1 MTEVVPGDRTKLLQL
16 KRAECS
22 AIARSRKRK
31 LCVLYAVA
39 TSADGLPQRSFAD
52 PDALPTN
59 PAESHFLEGSDILQG
74 RKLNEL
80 NIPARPRIRSE
91 YPQVSRVSQV
101 SKPGENLVPNE
112 NSHATINKK
121 DVINTISRPPVPLP
135 LPLPLPL
142 PSPSPSI
149 PPRREIA
156 HDKTDTP
163 PAASQAVQP
172 GSEHNSKAP
181 QTPWPTTQPANQS
194 TRLDVPGVPAEGNN
208 PSQQAVERTSLP
220 PNDQPNGTFKY
231 PTSLPP
237 TTPALPQKQPIQP
250 SVNEQRQ
257 QSRVGESAN
266 APRQDSRGDP
276 MELGVTP
283 DRRLELEE
291 NTTKATGVQPMPL
304 QDTGRAADGVSSLST
319 NSTATASVAPNVS
332 TNKSPNGDVVPFAA
346 SKEIGSVGMKDMAS
360 MRQNPQNGTLSRSAV
375 AGTSESIPAG
385 KVGTQPISQ
394 PTNIAVKA
402 PINGSREANAVANTP
417 TQPPKTSPSTAS
429 ADAQPRTGSIPA
441 SLQQRQ
447 ESLPP
452 SKHPLPTSENARGPV
467 MPHARSDQQ
476 QPDSDFRKSISSL
489 NGDVAPNPMQGETMQ
504 KESPSASVESTVPS
518 RVIPET
524 RTEVKEPQETQTT
537 HEVNRPP
544 AQLGSNHRRTSSPT
558 GVARQKPVSEILS
571 EPPKVFDDVESGRTA
586 SVVPSSESSKKR
598 SETQR
603 AKLKGKGNRSMV
615 VFGKH
620 SKGSTDSNKTL
631 VQNRSEAG
639 QITSDDYFTPLF
651 VQAFTSNS
659 KWMRPLDQILH
670 QAHKTLSTPDSY
682 THIFDNQAC
691 KVLKRV
697 YHLQHHNKWSLR
709 QPKRCPEP
717 TRQPCHWDV
726 LLKEMKWM
734 RTDFREERK
743 WKMAV
748 ARNLA
753 YACAEWVSSSVEDR
767 KALQVNAVIPPLA
780 PIDDKQ
786 VSLGHLQDPENQPTP
801 DLVPSAES
809 DSPMEPDDEPH
820 DGIIDTI
827 APSAIFALEND
838 DVVFALHQSA
848 SADRLLEQLP
858 MYGSPLE
865 VPKFDI
871 TAPEYDPDAS
881 WRRPALPLSRFVEG
895 RMELTP
901 TEPPK
906 KRSRYH
912 YAQEDDE
919 DDEIVFDQSSGSQP
933 RLSPLSTDVALFRPE
948 NKSFRDRLHAGHQ
961 FRPPNEH
968 TMPFQ
973 SFYESR
979 SPSQWTQPEDDELK
993 GLVRE
998 YSYNWSLI
1006 STLLSVRSVFNS
1018 GAERR
1023 TPWECFE
1030 RWVMLE
1036 GLPHDMQKTQ
1046 YFKLWQSRIE
1056 ASQQVIRQQQQQT
1069 QQQQQ
1074 QQQANA
1080 NGPITPIPKRRYN
1093 VPLKVERRRN
1103 QKHLT
1108 MIDAMRKLAKK
1119 RETTL
1124 QKQQHNASLAAMRKT
1139 NETPQPRAPTKT
1151 PREYSIM
1158 RFERDQA
1165 MAERLAERMAQQQ
1178 RHEAQRRAAIQRAQ
1192 QGQVAQMAVA
1202 QNANQLSQ
1210 NNPQMAASHPHAG
1223 MTRVNAPNQISIN
1236 TQGRPRMGMH
1246 TPNGTGTPNH
1256 MGGSLVPPMQ
1266 MNGTSQVQMPSV
1278 NGQPR
1283 MAMPTTQPDLQ
1294 LLMQAQQISE
1304 QQRRSVQM
1312 RQQQQQQQQHQQ
1324 QHHQQQHHQQQNPQ
1338 QPHPTSQGNVPLQS
1352 SPPAMRAAAMNGLNQ
1367 KNYLSNGQAQAMM
1380 ASFNS
1385 TNGSGMSTP
1394 PAPNHAMTSQ
1404 AGSPR
1409 PNAITQ
1415 QTHSTHQTY
1424 VSQLQAIETHIRQ
1437 TQPNMTQDVV
1447 RETARQYLS
1456 MRQNNHNIAQSAMN
1470 AAAGGSGHAAAANG
1484 PHQYAQLLRAQQ
1496 QQAAAAAAAAQ
1507 AQQAQAQA
1515 QAQAQVQQGVQQH
1528 QRNSS
1533 GSATPTPSLPK

>member
-1 MTEVVPGDRTKLLQL
+1 ML
-16 KRAECS
+16 KKSHHLDFDEHQ
-22 AIARSRKRK
+22 
-31 LCVLYAVA
+31 VA
-39 TSADGLPQRSFAD
+39 
-52 PDALPTN
+52 
-59 PAESHFLEGSDILQG
+59 G

-91 YPQVSRVSQV
+91 YPQVSQISQVSQV
-101 SKPGENLVPNE
+101 TKPGESFAPNE
-112 NSHATINKK
+112 NSHPPTVHKK
-121 DVINTISRPPVPLP
+121 DATTISRPSVPL
-135 LPLPLPL
+135 
-142 PSPSPSI
+142 PSPSI
-149 PPRREIA
+149 PPRREIG
-156 HDKTDTP
+156 HGKTDTP
-163 PAASQAVQP
+163 PAASQAQAVQP
-172 GSEHNSKAP
+172 GSEHGLKPP
-181 QTPWPTTQPANQS
+181 QAPWPTTQPTTPS
-194 TRLDVPGVPAEGNN
+194 TRLDAPGVPASGNDQ
-208 PSQQAVERTSLP
+208 SQQIRSDPIVGQTNLP
-220 PNDQPNGTFKY
+220 PNDQPNGAPKY
-231 PTSLPP
+231 PTSLPT
-237 TTPALPQKQPIQP
+237 TTPALPQKQPVQP
-250 SVNEQRQ
+250 SANEQRQ
-257 QSRVGESAN
+257 PSQVDESAN

-276 MELGVTP
+276 MELDVTP
-283 DRRLELEE
+283 IKRLKLEE
-291 NTTKATGVQPMPL
+291 NTSRGTGVQSMPL
-304 QDTGRAADGVSSLST
+304 PETGRAADGLSSLST
-319 NSTATASVAPNVS
+319 STATTSITPYVP

-346 SKEIGSVGMKDMAS
+346 GKETNSMKMKDMAS
-360 MRQNPQNGTLSRSAV
+360 IRHSSQNGTLSGSAV
-375 AGTSESIPAG
+375 AGTSESIPAD
-385 KVGTQPISQ
+385 KVKMQPISQ
-394 PTNIAVKA
+394 PTNNAAKT
-402 PINGSREANAVANTP
+402 PIDGSRDPNAAAITP
-417 TQPPKTSPSTAS
+417 TQPPKTSPSTACVPVPVPAPMPAS
-429 ADAQPRTGSIPA
+429 TATADAQQRTGNISAI
-441 SLQQRQ
+441 LRQ
-447 ESLPP
+447 LPQPLPP
-452 SKHPLPTSENARGPV
+452 PQHHLPSSENARGPV
-467 MPHARSDQQ
+467 MPHVRGDQQ
-476 QPDSDFRKSISSL
+476 QPDSDFRKRISNL
-489 NGDVAPNPMQGETMQ
+489 NGDVARSPMQDKAMQ
-504 KESPSASVESTVPS
+504 KESPVASMEHTDPS
-518 RVIPET
+518 RIMPQI
-524 RTEVKEPQETQTT
+524 RTEVKESQETQTT
-537 HEVNRPP
+537 QETSRSPT
-544 AQLGSNHRRTSSPT
+544 QLRSDHRRTSSPT

-571 EPPKVFDDVESGRTA
+571 EPPKVLDDAESGRTA

-598 SETQR
+598 SEVQR
-603 AKLKGKGNRSMV
+603 AKLKGKSNRSMV
-615 VFGKH
+615 VFGKQ
-620 SKGSTDSNKTL
+620 SKGSTDSDKTL

-639 QITSDDYFTPLF
+639 QMASDDYFTPLF

-726 LLKEMKWM
+726 LLKEMRWM

-753 YACAEWVSSSVEDR
+753 YACAEWISSSVEDR
-767 KALQVNAVIPPLA
+767 KALQVNAVIPPLVLV
-780 PIDDKQ
+780 DDKE
-786 VSLGHLQDPENQPTP
+786 VALSHLQNPENQPTP
-801 DLVPSAES
+801 DLIPSAES

-820 DGIIDTI
+820 NGIIDTI

-881 WRRPALPLSRFVEG
+881 WKRPALPLSRFVEG

-919 DDEIVFDQSSGSQP
+919 DEEVVFDQSSSSQP

-993 GLVRE
+993 SLVRE

-1006 STLLSVRSVFNS
+1006 STLLSIRSIFNS

-1056 ASQQVIRQQQQQT
+1056 ASQQVIRQQQQQA

-1074 QQQANA
+1074 QQQANS

-1119 RETTL
+1119 RETAL

-1210 NNPQMAASHPHAG
+1210 NNPQMVASHPHAG
-1223 MTRVNAPNQISIN
+1223 MARVNAPNQISIN
-1236 TQGRPRMGMH
+1236 AQGRPRMGMH
-1246 TPNGTGTPNH
+1246 TPNGNSTPNH

-1324 QHHQQQHHQQQNPQ
+1324 QHQHQQQNQQ
-1338 QPHPTSQGNVPLQS
+1338 QPHPASQGNVPLQS

-1367 KNYLSNGQAQAMM
+1367 KNYLNNAQAQAMM

-1394 PAPNHAMTSQ
+1394 PAPNHPMTSQ

-1437 TQPNMTQDVV
+1437 TQPNMTQDLV
-1447 RETARQYLS
+1447 RETARNYLS
-1456 MRQNNHNIAQSAMN
+1456 MRQNSHSIAQSAMN

-1496 QQAAAAAAAAQ
+1496 QQQAAAAAAAQ
-1507 AQQAQAQA
+1507 AQQAQAQ
-1515 QAQAQVQQGVQQH
+1515 QGAQQH

>member
-1 MTEVVPGDRTKLLQL
+1 MTEVVPGDRTKLLQS

-39 TSADGLPQRSFAD
+39 TSTDGLPQRSFAD
-52 PDALPTN
+52 PDAPPAN

-91 YPQVSRVSQV
+91 YLQLPRL
-101 SKPGENLVPNE
+101 GEDLGSTE
-112 NSHATINKK
+112 NTHPPTINKK
-121 DVINTISRPPVPLP
+121 KDNTSISRPPVSLP
-135 LPLPLPL
+135 P
-142 PSPSPSI
+142 PSVPSRQGITDDKADTLSI
-149 PPRREIA
+149 VSQTTHPGSERISKSPQASWHPAQLANQATR
-156 HDKTDTP
+156 TDTP
-163 PAASQAVQP
+163 AVLAMVNDQSQQ
-172 GSEHNSKAP
+172 SQS
-181 QTPWPTTQPANQS
+181 TTTANQ
-194 TRLDVPGVPAEGNN
+194 TNLPAG
-208 PSQQAVERTSLP
+208 
-220 PNDQPNGTFKY
+220 DQPNGTSKY
-231 PTSLPP
+231 PVSLSSAPSSSSQ
-237 TTPALPQKQPIQP
+237 TQASQPFTNEQQRQP
-250 SVNEQRQ
+250 SQVDETENAARKDLRE
-257 QSRVGESAN
+257 GE
-266 APRQDSRGDP
+266 P
-276 MELGVTP
+276 MELDVTP
-283 DRRLELEE
+283 V
-291 NTTKATGVQPMPL
+291 KPAGVISGMQPIPL
-304 QDTGRAADGVSSLST
+304 PDTSRTIDGVSSLST
-319 NSTATASVAPNVS
+319 NTVDTLATPNVI
-332 TNKSPNGDVVPFAA
+332 TTKSSNGEVVPFAA
-346 SKEIGSVGMKDMAS
+346 SSETNSMGMKDMAS
-360 MRQNPQNGTLSRSAV
+360 IRQSSQNGTLSGPVV
-375 AGTSESIPAG
+375 AGTSESIPVD
-385 KVGTQPISQ
+385 KVRMQSISQ
-394 PTNIAVKA
+394 PTNNAVKA
-402 PINGSREANAVANTP
+402 PINGSRETNAKVDTP
-417 TQPPKTSPSTAS
+417 THPPKTSTSPVCVSTPENTVT
-429 ADAQPRTGSIPA
+429 ADAQQRPSNIPT
-441 SLQQRQ
+441 SLQQIPQ
-447 ESLPP
+447 IPLIPLIPQLPQL
-452 SKHPLPTSENARGPV
+452 PLPANDNLRGPV
-467 MPHARSDQQ
+467 MPHVRSDQQ
-476 QPDSDFRKSISSL
+476 QVNSDFQRRIPNL
-489 NGDVAPNPMQGETMQ
+489 NGDVVQSSTKSETVQ
-504 KESPSASVESTVPS
+504 KESSVASVASVASTDPS
-518 RVIPET
+518 RAIPET
-524 RTEVKEPQETQTT
+524 PTEVKESRETQITQDI
-537 HEVNRPP
+537 RRSPI
-544 AQLGSNHRRTSSPT
+544 QIRSDRRRTSSPT

-571 EPPKVFDDVESGRTA
+571 EPPKLLGDAESSRTT
-586 SVVPSSESSKKR
+586 SVVPSSRFSKKR
-598 SETQR
+598 SKSQK

-615 VFGKH
+615 VFGKQ
-620 SKGSTDSNKTL
+620 SKGAMDSGKAL
-631 VQNRSEAG
+631 VQSRSGAG
-639 QITSDDYFTPLF
+639 QMASDDYFTPLF

-743 WKMAV
+743 WKMA
-748 ARNLA
+748 AAQNLA
-753 YACAEWVSSSVEDR
+753 YACAEWVSSSIDDR
-767 KALQVNAVIPPLA
+767 KAMQVNAVIPPLVSVDPRDTTA
-780 PIDDKQ
+780 PFNH
-786 VSLGHLQDPENQPTP
+786 VQDPENQPTP
-801 DLVPSAES
+801 DLIPSAES

-820 DGIIDTI
+820 EGIIDTI
-827 APSAIFALEND
+827 APSAIFALESD
-838 DVVFALHQSA
+838 DVVFSLHQSA

-871 TAPEYDPDAS
+871 TAPEYDPDAT
-881 WRRPALPLSRFVEG
+881 WRRSALPLSRFVEG
-895 RMELTP
+895 QMELTP

-919 DDEIVFDQSSGSQP
+919 DDEVVFDQFSGSQP
-933 RLSPLSTDVALFRPE
+933 RLEPLNADVALFRPE

-979 SPSQWTQPEDDELK
+979 SPSQWIQSEDDELK

-998 YSYNWSLI
+998 FSYNWSLI
-1006 STLLSVRSVFNS
+1006 SSILTSKSMFSS

-1046 YFKLWQSRIE
+1046 YFKLWQGRIE
-1056 ASQQVIRQQQQQT
+1056 ASQQVIRQH
-1069 QQQQQ
+1069 QQ
-1074 QQQANA
+1074 QQQAQQA
-1080 NGPITPIPKRRYN
+1080 QQQQQAGPNGPVTPAPKRRYN

-1192 QGQVAQMAVA
+1192 QGQVAQMAAA

-1210 NNPQMAASHPHAG
+1210 NNPQMAASHPHAA
-1223 MTRVNAPNQISIN
+1223 MARVNAPSQISMN
-1236 TQGRPRMGMH
+1236 AQGRPRMSMH
-1246 TPNGTGTPNH
+1246 TPNGTGTTNH
-1256 MGGSLVPPMQ
+1256 MSGGLVPPMQ
-1266 MNGTSQVQMPSV
+1266 MNGASQVQMPSV

-1304 QQRRSVQM
+1304 QQRRSVEI
-1312 RQQQQQQQQHQQ
+1312 RRQQQQQQHQHQ
-1324 QHHQQQHHQQQNPQ
+1324 HQQQTQQQS
-1338 QPHPTSQGNVPLQS
+1338 HPTSQGGSMPLQS
-1352 SPPAMRAAAMNGLNQ
+1352 SPPAMRAAAMSGLNQ
-1367 KNYLSNGQAQAMM
+1367 KNYLNNAQAQAMM

-1385 TNGSGMSTP
+1385 ANGPGMSTP
-1394 PAPNHAMTSQ
+1394 PAPGHPMTSQ

-1409 PNAITQ
+1409 PNTTIPQ
-1415 QTHSTHQTY
+1415 QTHQTY
-1424 VSQLQAIETHIRQ
+1424 VSQLQTIETHIRQ
-1437 TQPNMTQDVV
+1437 THPNMTQDVV
-1447 RETARQYLS
+1447 REMARQLLNT
-1456 MRQNNHNIAQSAMN
+1456 RHNGHNLAQSAMN

-1496 QQAAAAAAAAQ
+1496 QQQAAAAAAAQ
-1507 AQQAQAQA
+1507 AQQAQAQ
-1515 QAQAQVQQGVQQH
+1515 QGTQQH

>member
-16 KRAECS
+16 KKAECS

-39 TSADGLPQRSFAD
+39 TCVDGLPQRSFAD
-52 PDALPTN
+52 PDAPPTN

-80 NIPARPRIRSE
+80 NIPSRPRVRSE
-91 YPQVSRVSQV
+91 YPQLPR
-101 SKPGENLVPNE
+101 PGESFGLNE
-112 NSHATINKK
+112 NSLHSTAYKKK
-121 DVINTISRPPVPLP
+121 DASSISQPAVL
-135 LPLPLPL
+135 L
-142 PSPSPSI
+142 PSPSVPSRQGI
-149 PPRREIA
+149 
-156 HDKTDTP
+156 DDGKTDTISR
-163 PAASQAVQP
+163 ASPTTFSSSENKLKSPQA
-172 GSEHNSKAP
+172 S
-181 QTPWPTTQPANQS
+181 WPTTQPANQPIR
-194 TRLDVPGVPAEGNN
+194 TDIAAVPTLANDQ
-208 PSQQAVERTSLP
+208 SQQLKPTTVIKQANQPIDYR
-220 PNDQPNGTFKY
+220 PNGTHKY
-231 PTSLPP
+231 TGSLPTAP
-237 TTPALPQKQPIQP
+237 SSLPQIQANQPIVDDQ
-250 SVNEQRQ
+250 QQLRQ
-257 QSRVGESAN
+257 VDESAN
-266 APRQDSRGDP
+266 ADALQQDIREGEP
-276 MELGVTP
+276 MELDVTP
-283 DRRLELEE
+283 VKKPADDI
-291 NTTKATGVQPMPL
+291 ATVQSGPL
-304 QDTGRAADGVSSLST
+304 PDNNHAIDSVSSFS
-319 NSTATASVAPNVS
+319 ATHAATTPVALDVS
-332 TNKSPNGDVVPFAA
+332 IKSPGGDMVPFAA
-346 SKEIGSVGMKDMAS
+346 NKETNSMGMKDMAS
-360 MRQNPQNGTLSRSAV
+360 MRQNPQNGIPSKPVV
-375 AGTSESIPAG
+375 AGTSESIP
-385 KVGTQPISQ
+385 VDQVRIQPISQ
-394 PTNIAVKA
+394 PTNVAMKTPLNGIKETTAVVDS
-402 PINGSREANAVANTP
+402 PLPPQNTP
-417 TQPPKTSPSTAS
+417 ASTVCVPTPEKPVAV
-429 ADAQPRTGSIPA
+429 DVQRRTGSIPP
-441 SLQQRQ
+441 SLQQ
-447 ESLPP
+447 LPQ
-452 SKHPLPTSENARGPV
+452 HPLPNVHGPPMPSVRG
-467 MPHARSDQQ
+467 DQQ
-476 QPDSDFRKSISSL
+476 QTDPDFHKRIPNL
-489 NGDVAPNPMQGETMQ
+489 NGDVVQSSTKDEIMR
-504 KESPSASVESTVPS
+504 KENLVASVASTKSSRATAETHTGVQES
-518 RVIPET
+518 
-524 RTEVKEPQETQTT
+524 QETPFDHSSTQT
-537 HEVNRPP
+537 R
-544 AQLGSNHRRTSSPT
+544 SDRRRMSSPT

-571 EPPKVFDDVESGRTA
+571 GPPKPLDYDDPSRTA
-586 SVVPSSESSKKR
+586 LIIPSSQSSKQR
-598 SETQR
+598 SESQK
-603 AKLKGKGNRSMV
+603 AKFKGINNRSMV
-615 VFGKH
+615 IFGKQ
-620 SKGSTDSNKTL
+620 SKGTMDSGKAL
-631 VQNRSEAG
+631 VQNRSGAG
-639 QITSDDYFTPLF
+639 QMASDDYFTPLF

-659 KWMRPLDQILH
+659 KWMRPLDQILN

-726 LLKEMKWM
+726 LLKEMRWM

-743 WKMAV
+743 WKMAA
-748 ARNLA
+748 ARNIA
-753 YACAEWVSSSVEDR
+753 YACAEWVSSSMEDR
-767 KALQVNAVIPPLA
+767 KTMQVNAFIPPLA
-780 PIDDKQ
+780 YTDPEETTAPLNH
-786 VSLGHLQDPENQPTP
+786 VQDPENQPTP
-801 DLVPSAES
+801 DLIPSAES
-809 DSPMEPDDEPH
+809 DSPMEPDDELH
-820 DGIIDTI
+820 EGIIDTI
-827 APSAIFALEND
+827 APSAIFALESD
-838 DVVFALHQSA
+838 DVVFSLHQSA

-881 WRRPALPLSRFVEG
+881 WRRPALPLNKFVEG

-901 TEPPK
+901 TEPPN
-906 KRSRYH
+906 KRSRYR

-919 DDEIVFDQSSGSQP
+919 DNEIVFDQYGGSQP
-933 RLSPLSTDVALFRPE
+933 RLEPQNADVALFRPE

-979 SPSQWTQPEDDELK
+979 SPSQWIQPEDDELK

-1006 STLLSVRSVFNS
+1006 SSILSPKSMFSS

-1036 GLPHDMQKTQ
+1036 GLPHDMQKTH
-1046 YFKLWQSRIE
+1046 YFKLWQGRIE
-1056 ASQQVIRQQQQQT
+1056 ASQLVIRQHQQQQA
-1069 QQQQQ
+1069 QQAQQAQQQ
-1074 QQQANA
+1074 QQQAGS
-1080 NGPITPIPKRRYN
+1080 NGPVTPVPKRRYN

-1119 RETTL
+1119 RETAL

-1139 NETPQPRAPTKT
+1139 NEAPQPRAPTKT

-1178 RHEAQRRAAIQRAQ
+1178 RHEAQRRAAIQKAQ
-1192 QGQVAQMAVA
+1192 QGQLAQMAAA
-1202 QNANQLSQ
+1202 QNASQLSQ

-1223 MTRVNAPNQISIN
+1223 MARLNAPNQISIN
-1236 TQGRPRMGMH
+1236 AQGRPRMPMH

-1256 MGGSLVPPMQ
+1256 MGGGLVPPMQ

-1294 LLMQAQQISE
+1294 LLLQAQQISD

-1312 RQQQQQQQQHQQ
+1312 RQQQQQQQHHQHQQ
-1324 QHHQQQHHQQQNPQ
+1324 QQQSQQ
-1338 QPHPTSQGNVPLQS
+1338 QPHQTSQGNMPLQS

-1367 KNYLSNGQAQAMM
+1367 KSYLSNAQAQAMI

-1385 TNGSGMSTP
+1385 SNGSGMSTP
-1394 PAPNHAMTSQ
+1394 PAPGHPMASQ

-1409 PNAITQ
+1409 PNTSIPQ
-1415 QTHSTHQTY
+1415 QPHQTY
-1424 VSQLQAIETHIRQ
+1424 VSQLQTIETHIRQ
-1437 TQPNMTQDVV
+1437 THPQMTQDVV
-1447 RETARQYLS
+1447 RDMARQLLNT
-1456 MRQNNHNIAQSAMN
+1456 RHNSHNLAQSAMN

-1496 QQAAAAAAAAQ
+1496 QQQAAAAAAAQ
-1507 AQQAQAQA
+1507 AQQAQAQ
-1515 QAQAQVQQGVQQH
+1515 QGAQQH

>member
-1 MTEVVPGDRTKLLQL
+1 MEIDVTPVIKSTE
-16 KRAECS
+16 
-22 AIARSRKRK
+22 I
-31 LCVLYAVA
+31 
-39 TSADGLPQRSFAD
+39 
-52 PDALPTN
+52 
-59 PAESHFLEGSDILQG
+59 
-74 RKLNEL
+74 
-80 NIPARPRIRSE
+80 
-91 YPQVSRVSQV
+91 VSGVQ
-101 SKPGENLVPNE
+101 
-112 NSHATINKK
+112 
-121 DVINTISRPPVPLP
+121 PVPLP
-135 LPLPLPL
+135 
-142 PSPSPSI
+142 
-149 PPRREIA
+149 
-156 HDKTDTP
+156 DT
-163 PAASQAVQP
+163 
-172 GSEHNSKAP
+172 
-181 QTPWPTTQPANQS
+181 
-194 TRLDVPGVPAEGNN
+194 
-208 PSQQAVERTSLP
+208 
-220 PNDQPNGTFKY
+220 
-231 PTSLPP
+231 
-237 TTPALPQKQPIQP
+237 
-250 SVNEQRQ
+250 
-257 QSRVGESAN
+257 SRAI
-266 APRQDSRGDP
+266 
-276 MELGVTP
+276 
-283 DRRLELEE
+283 
-291 NTTKATGVQPMPL
+291 
-304 QDTGRAADGVSSLST
+304 DGVSSVSS
-319 NSTATASVAPNVS
+319 NTAAAQVAADVTS
-332 TNKSPNGDVVPFAA
+332 NKSSTGKIVPFAA
-346 SKEIGSVGMKDMAS
+346 SEETNSMGMKDMAS
-360 MRQNPQNGTLSRSAV
+360 MRQSSQNGTLSGPTV
-375 AGTSESIPAG
+375 AGTSESIPAD
-385 KVGTQPISQ
+385 KVRMQPISQ
-394 PTNIAVKA
+394 PTHNVVKT
-402 PINGSREANAVANTP
+402 PINGTNAAVDTP
-417 TQPPKTSPSTAS
+417 THPPKTAS
-429 ADAQPRTGSIPA
+429 SAICVPAPENNVAADAQQRAGSIPT
-441 SLQQRQ
+441 SLQQ
-447 ESLPP
+447 LPRP
-452 SKHPLPTSENARGPV
+452 PQPPQPPLHSMPTGDNGRGLA
-467 MPHARSDQQ
+467 MPHVKSDQQ
-476 QPDSDFRKSISSL
+476 QTDSDFRKETPSF
-489 NGDVAPNPMQGETMQ
+489 NGNVAQNSVQGETTQ
-504 KESPSASVESTVPS
+504 KESLVAPVVSNGPFKVT
-518 RVIPET
+518 PET
-524 RTEVKEPQETQTT
+524 PAEVKESQETQVAQEISRSPT
-537 HEVNRPP
+537 
-544 AQLGSNHRRTSSPT
+544 QLGPDHRRTSSPT

-571 EPPKVFDDVESGRTA
+571 APPKLLDDAESGRTT
-586 SVVPSSESSKKR
+586 SVIPGSQSSRKR
-598 SETQR
+598 SEVQR
-603 AKLKGKGNRSMV
+603 SKLQGKSNQSMV
-615 VFGKH
+615 VFGKQ
-620 SKGSTDSNKTL
+620 SKGAMDSGKAL
-631 VQNRSEAG
+631 VQSCSGAG
-639 QITSDDYFTPLF
+639 QMASDDYFTPLF

-743 WKMAV
+743 WKMAA
-748 ARNLA
+748 ARNMA
-753 YACAEWVSSSVEDR
+753 YACAEWVSSSMEDR
-767 KALQVNAVIPPLA
+767 KVMQVNAIIPPFA
-780 PIDDKQ
+780 PADSREVTAGFNHI
-786 VSLGHLQDPENQPTP
+786 QDPENQPTP
-801 DLVPSAES
+801 DLIASAES
-809 DSPMEPDDEPH
+809 DSPMEPDDEPQ

-827 APSAIFALEND
+827 APSAIFALESD

-906 KRSRYH
+906 KRSRYN

-919 DDEIVFDQSSGSQP
+919 DDEVVFDQFGGSQP
-933 RLSPLSTDVALFRPE
+933 RLEPLNAHVALFRPE

-979 SPSQWTQPEDDELK
+979 SPSQWIQAEDDELK

-1006 STLLSVRSVFNS
+1006 SSILTSRSMFNS

-1046 YFKLWQSRIE
+1046 YFKLWQGRIE
-1056 ASQQVIRQQQQQT
+1056 ASQQVIRQHQQQQA
-1069 QQQQQ
+1069 QQAQQ
-1074 QQQANA
+1074 QQQAGS
-1080 NGPITPIPKRRYN
+1080 NGPVTPLPKRRYN

-1119 RETTL
+1119 RETAL

-1192 QGQVAQMAVA
+1192 QGQVAQLAAA

-1223 MTRVNAPNQISIN
+1223 IARVNAPNQISIN
-1236 TQGRPRMGMH
+1236 AQGRPRMPMH

-1256 MGGSLVPPMQ
+1256 MGGGLVPPMQ

-1294 LLMQAQQISE
+1294 LLIQAQQISE

-1312 RQQQQQQQQHQQ
+1312 RQQQQQQQQQHQ
-1324 QHHQQQHHQQQNPQ
+1324 HQHQQQNQ
-1338 QPHPTSQGNVPLQS
+1338 QQSHPNSQGSMPLQS
-1352 SPPAMRAAAMNGLNQ
+1352 SPPAMRAAAMNGINQ
-1367 KNYLSNGQAQAMM
+1367 KSYLSNAQAQAMV
-1380 ASFNS
+1380 ASFTS
-1385 TNGSGMSTP
+1385 ANGSGMSTP
-1394 PAPNHAMTSQ
+1394 PGPGHAMTSQ

-1409 PNAITQ
+1409 PNTTIPQ
-1415 QTHSTHQTY
+1415 QTHQTHQTY
-1424 VSQLQAIETHIRQ
+1424 VSQLQSIETHIRQ
-1437 TQPNMTQDVV
+1437 AHPNMTQDVV
-1447 RETARQYLS
+1447 RDMARQLLNT
-1456 MRQNNHNIAQSAMN
+1456 RHNNHNFAQSAMN

-1496 QQAAAAAAAAQ
+1496 QQQAAAAAAAQ
-1507 AQQAQAQA
+1507 AQQAQAQ
-1515 QAQAQVQQGVQQH
+1515 QGAQQH

>member
-31 LCVLYAVA
+31 LCVLYAIT

-52 PDALPTN
+52 PDAPPTN

-80 NIPARPRIRSE
+80 NIPPRPRIRSE
-91 YPQVSRVSQV
+91 YPQL
-101 SKPGENLVPNE
+101 PGSGESFASNE
-112 NSHATINKK
+112 NTHPSTVIKKK
-121 DVINTISRPPVPLP
+121 DASPTRPPLS
-135 LPLPLPL
+135 L
-142 PSPSPSI
+142 PSSSVPS
-149 PPRREIA
+149 RQGTE
-156 HDKTDTP
+156 DNKTDAL
-163 PAASQAVQP
+163 PAVPQTTHL
-172 GSEHNSKAP
+172 GSEHSLKPP
-181 QTPWPTTQPANQS
+181 QAPWPTTQPVNQPRPDAS
-194 TRLDVPGVPAEGNN
+194 AVPAIANDQ
-208 PSQQAVERTSLP
+208 SQQIRSATTVKQTNLP
-220 PNDQPNGTFKY
+220 LGDQPNGTPKH
-231 PTSLPP
+231 PVSLPVESP
-237 TTPALPQKQPIQP
+237 NLPQTQPGQP
-250 SVNEQRQ
+250 LANEQRQ
-257 QSRVGESAN
+257 PSHVVESAN
-266 APRQDSRGDP
+266 ALRKDVHEGEP
-276 MELGVTP
+276 MELDTTP
-283 DRRLELEE
+283 VKKPAEDVP
-291 NTTKATGVQPMPL
+291 GVQSVPPP
-304 QDTGRAADGVSSLST
+304 DSSRSVVDGVSSFST
-319 NSTATASVAPNVS
+319 NKAVASVASDV
-332 TNKSPNGDVVPFAA
+332 TTHKSPNDEMVPFAA
-346 SKEIGSVGMKDMAS
+346 SNETNSIGMKDMAS
-360 MRQNPQNGTLSRSAV
+360 IRQSSQNGTLSGPTV
-375 AGTSESIPAG
+375 AGTSESIPAD
-385 KVGTQPISQ
+385 KVIMQPISQ
-394 PTNIAVKA
+394 ATNNAVKA
-402 PINGSREANAVANTP
+402 PINGSRGTDATVDTP
-417 TQPPKTSPSTAS
+417 THPPKTSTSPVCVPTPEIAVIEN
-429 ADAQPRTGSIPA
+429 AQQRPGNIPT
-441 SLQQRQ
+441 SLQQ
-447 ESLPP
+447 PP
-452 SKHPLPTSENARGPV
+452 RIPQIPEPPQHPQPASDSVRGAVTPLV
-467 MPHARSDQQ
+467 KNDQQ
-476 QPDSDFRKSISSL
+476 QIDSDFHKRIPSL
-489 NGDVAPNPMQGETMQ
+489 NGDVVQSSVQSETMR
-504 KESPSASVESTVPS
+504 KESSVASVVSADPS
-518 RVIPET
+518 RAISGTP
-524 RTEVKEPQETQTT
+524 TEVKESQETPITQEIRRSPT
-537 HEVNRPP
+537 
-544 AQLGSNHRRTSSPT
+544 QLRSDRRRTSSPT

-571 EPPKVFDDVESGRTA
+571 EPQKLLDDAESGRAT
-586 SVVPSSESSKKR
+586 SVVTGSQSSKRRSESQK
-598 SETQR
+598 

-615 VFGKH
+615 VFGKQ
-620 SKGSTDSNKTL
+620 SKGTTDSDKAL
-631 VQNRSEAG
+631 VQSRSGAG
-639 QITSDDYFTPLF
+639 QMASDDYFTPLF

-743 WKMAV
+743 WKMAA

-753 YACAEWVSSSVEDR
+753 YACAEWISSPTEDR
-767 KALQVNAVIPPLA
+767 KAMQVNAIIPPL
-780 PIDDKQ
+780 
-786 VSLGHLQDPENQPTP
+786 VSVDPKETTALLNHVQDPENQPTP
-801 DLVPSAES
+801 DLIPSAES
-809 DSPMEPDDEPH
+809 DSPMEPDDEPQ

-827 APSAIFALEND
+827 APSAIFALESD
-838 DVVFALHQSA
+838 DIVFALHQSA

-881 WRRPALPLSRFVEG
+881 WRRSALPLNRFVEG

-912 YAQEDDE
+912 YTQEDDE
-919 DDEIVFDQSSGSQP
+919 DDEVVFEQFGGSQP
-933 RLSPLSTDVALFRPE
+933 RLEPLNADVALFRPE

-979 SPSQWTQPEDDELK
+979 SPSQWIQSEDDELK

-1006 STLLSVRSVFNS
+1006 SNILASKSMFSS

-1046 YFKLWQSRIE
+1046 YFKLWQGRIE
-1056 ASQQVIRQQQQQT
+1056 ASQQVIRQH
-1069 QQQQQ
+1069 QQ
-1074 QQQANA
+1074 QQQAQQA
-1080 NGPITPIPKRRYN
+1080 QQQQQAGSNGPVTPVPKRRYN

-1119 RETTL
+1119 RETAL
-1124 QKQQHNASLAAMRKT
+1124 QKQQHSASLAAMRKT

-1178 RHEAQRRAAIQRAQ
+1178 RHEAQRRAALQRAQ
-1192 QGQVAQMAVA
+1192 QGQVAQMAA
-1202 QNANQLSQ
+1202 TQNANQLAQNSSQ
-1210 NNPQMAASHPHAG
+1210 MGASHPHAG
-1223 MTRVNAPNQISIN
+1223 MARVNAPNQISMN
-1236 TQGRPRMGMH
+1236 AQGRPRMPMH
-1246 TPNGTGTPNH
+1246 TPNGTGAPNH
-1256 MGGSLVPPMQ
+1256 MGGGLVPPMQ

-1294 LLMQAQQISE
+1294 LLMQAQQISD
-1304 QQRRSVQM
+1304 QQRRSVEM
-1312 RQQQQQQQQHQQ
+1312 RRQQQQQQHQQ
-1324 QHHQQQHHQQQNPQ
+1324 HQHQHQQQNQ
-1338 QPHPTSQGNVPLQS
+1338 QQSHPTSQGSMPLQS
-1352 SPPAMRAAAMNGLNQ
+1352 SPPAMRAAAMSGLNQ
-1367 KNYLSNGQAQAMM
+1367 KSYLNNAQAQAMM
-1380 ASFNS
+1380 ASFS
-1385 TNGSGMSTP
+1385 SANGSGMSTP
-1394 PAPNHAMTSQ
+1394 PAPGHPMTSQ

-1409 PNAITQ
+1409 PNTTIPQ
-1415 QTHSTHQTY
+1415 QTHQTY
-1424 VSQLQAIETHIRQ
+1424 VSQLQNIETHIRQ
-1437 TQPNMTQDVV
+1437 AHPNLTQDVV
-1447 RETARQYLS
+1447 REMARHLLNN
-1456 MRQNNHNIAQSAMN
+1456 RHNNHNLAQSAMN
-1470 AAAGGSGHAAAANG
+1470 AAAGGSGHAGAANG
-1484 PHQYAQLLRAQQ
+1484 PHQYAQILRAQQ
-1496 QQAAAAAAAAQ
+1496 QQQAAAAAAAQ
-1507 AQQAQAQA
+1507 AQQAQA
-1515 QAQAQVQQGVQQH
+1515 QQGVQQH